1 MTPFDPEKLGILLTG
16 TARDWRN
23 KLDRRL
29 RPLGLSQ
36 GKWTTLAHLAN
47 AGQPLTQRQLAER
60 VGIEGPT
67 LAGILDRLQSDGWIE
82 RKESASDR
90 RCKTVHLR
98 RNSAAILDQIY
109 STAQRLR
116 HELLADIP
124 AADLQTCMSVL
135 TRIRKKADFVSV
147 NGDGNKAA
155 AKTNGAKTNGAKP
168 KRKSR
173 AR

>member
-36 GKWTTLAHLAN
+36 GKWIILAHLAE
-47 AGQPLTQRQLAER
+47 AGQPLTQRQLAELA
-60 VGIEGPT
+60 GIEGPT
-67 LAGILDRLQSDGWIE
+67 LAGILDRLQGDNWIE
-82 RKESASDR
+82 RKESRSDR

-116 HELLADIP
+116 HELIADIP
-124 AADLQTCMSVL
+124 ADDLQVCMSVL
-135 TRIRKKADFVSV
+135 ARIRKRADAVASNGTGEKATPKT
-147 NGDGNKAA
+147 NA
-155 AKTNGAKTNGAKP
+155 AKT
-168 KRKSR
+168 KRTVR
-173 AR
+173 TR

>member
-1 MTPFDPEKLGILLTG
+1 MTPFDSEKLGILLTG

-36 GKWTTLAHLAN
+36 GKWITLAHLAD

-60 VGIEGPT
+60 VGIESPT
-67 LAGILDRLQSDGWIE
+67 LAGILDRLQGDGWVK
-82 RKESASDR
+82 RKESRNDR

-98 RNSAAILDQIY
+98 RNSTAILDQIF
-109 STAQRLR
+109 STAQKLR

-124 AADLQTCMSVL
+124 EDDLQTCMSVL
-135 TRIRKKADFVSV
+135 TLIRKRADAVTS
-147 NGDGNKAA
+147 NGGGAKVA
-155 AKTNGAKTNGAKP
+155 AKTNGAKT
-168 KRKSR
+168 KRT
-173 AR
+173 ARTR

>member
-36 GKWTTLAHLAN
+36 GKWTTLAHLAD
-47 AGQPLTQRQLAER
+47 AGAPLTQRQLAEL

-90 RCKTVHLR
+90 RCKMVHLR
-98 RNSAAILDQIY
+98 RNSAVILDQIF
-109 STAQRLR
+109 STAQMLR

-124 AADLQTCMSVL
+124 PADLQTCMSVL
-135 TRIRKKADFVSV
+135 TRIRQKADLVTV
-147 NGDGNKAA
+147 NGIGQTAA
-155 AKTNGAKTNGAKP
+155 PKTNGAKP
-168 KRKSR
+168 KRTKR
-173 AR
+173 AH

>member
-1 MTPFDPEKLGILLTG
+1 MTPFDTEKLGILLTG

-36 GKWTTLAHLAN
+36 GKWITLAHLAD

-67 LAGILDRLQSDGWIE
+67 LAGILDRLQGDGWIE
-82 RKESASDR
+82 RKESPTDR

-109 STAQRLR
+109 STAQKLR

-135 TRIRKKADFVSV
+135 TRIRKKADLVSV
-147 NGDGNKAA
+147 NGSGNRNGKKASL
-155 AKTNGAKTNGAKP
+155 KTNGAKAK
-168 KRKSR
+168 RTSR
-173 AR
+173 TR

>member
-1 MTPFDPEKLGILLTG
+1 MNEFDPEKLGILLSG

-36 GKWTTLAHLAN
+36 GKWTTLAHLAD
-47 AGQPLTQRQLAER
+47 AAEALTQRQLAER

-98 RNSAAILDQIY
+98 CNSVAILDQIF
-109 STAQRLR
+109 STAQMLR

-135 TRIRKKADFVSV
+135 TRIRKKADMV
-147 NGDGNKAA
+147 A
-155 AKTNGAKTNGAKP
+155 TNGAGGKVVTKRNGSKP
-168 KRKSR
+168 KR
-173 AR
+173 A